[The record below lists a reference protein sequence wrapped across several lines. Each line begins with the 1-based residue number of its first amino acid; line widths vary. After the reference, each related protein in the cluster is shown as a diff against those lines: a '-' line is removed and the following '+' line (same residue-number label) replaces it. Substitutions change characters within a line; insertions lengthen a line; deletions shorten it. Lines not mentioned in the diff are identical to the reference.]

1 MDEKLIF
8 YTIFFLF
15 IPKPRVS
22 IPQLET
28 LNTTIVGRAC
38 FCRLF
43 YKVRRKDKKNKITTE
58 RCFSTT
64 IDIFMRSHYHVIK
77 LTDIMKPCCFISLHR
92 VLYETIY
99 GNKQNGE
106 YQPLK
111 YIETLRNDLYKY
123 NLTKIYRCAL
133 IGFRDT
139 KVMKDDDD

>member
-1 MDEKLIF
+1 MLVFADFFTRSVEK
-8 YTIFFLF
+8 T
-15 IPKPRVS
+15 
-22 IPQLET
+22 
-28 LNTTIVGRAC
+28 
-38 FCRLF
+38 
-43 YKVRRKDKKNKITTE
+43 KKGKE

-64 IDIFMRSHYHVIK
+64 IDIFMRSYPTRYHVIK